1 MKTSR
6 FTDSQIIAILK
17 QAEGGSPVPELCR
30 EHGISNATF
39 YKWRSK
45 FGGMDSLMARMKELE
60 DENRRLKKM
69 YAEERLKAEDR
80 CGGSGKKVVKP
91 SRRREMAQHYVAAGR
106 LSVKVACLAF
116 GISQTC
122 YRYEAKLNAENDVI
136 ADWLVR
142 LTTNQRNWGFGCA
155 SCTCAT

>member
-17 QAEGGSPVPELCR
+17 QAEGGLPIPELCR

-45 FGGMDSLMARMKELE
+45 FGGMDASLMARMKELE

-69 YAEERLKAEDR
+69 YAEERLKAEIVAEALT
-80 CGGSGKKVVKP
+80 KK
-91 SRRREMAQHYVAAGR
+91 
-106 LSVKVACLAF
+106 
-116 GISQTC
+116 
-122 YRYEAKLNAENDVI
+122 
-136 ADWLVR
+136 W
-142 LTTNQRNWGFGCA
+142 
-155 SCTCAT
+155 